1 MNFNPEDCNQK
12 STGRSTGLPASSTSR
27 RFWRFFFLSTPVKL
41 CATHVSDIS
50 VMQLV
55 RFKKSTFSFAAKT
68 RRLSRRLLFIN
79 SPRRR
84 CTACLAARI
93 DTGKGMYRNFENHN
107 HLKHKFSY
115 SRQQLY

>member
-1 MNFNPEDCNQK
+1 
-12 STGRSTGLPASSTSR
+12 
-27 RFWRFFFLSTPVKL
+27 
-41 CATHVSDIS
+41 
-50 VMQLV
+50 MQLV